1 MSTILLG
8 GIEANPARL
17 NSLCQSPMKRVIGGK
32 YEQTGDWCSREV
44 REGYGVGVWK
54 ASKGGWEVF
63 NGRIGFKMG
72 YENRVKFWK
81 DRWCRA
87 LLWREILFEL
97 YSMALYTK

>member
-1 MSTILLG
+1 M
-8 GIEANPARL
+8 
-17 NSLCQSPMKRVIGGK
+17 IGGK

-63 NGRIGFKMG
+63 KGRIGFKMG

-87 LLWREILFEL
+87 TPWREILFEL
-97 YSMALYTK
+97 YSMASTQNEWEIDV